1 MPELRWTAL
10 GYHFQW
16 TQRIYTEE
24 HRGLFPVELAELV
37 SDIAGLVNQT
47 ITAEATI
54 INYYPHLKCQMGAH
68 VDDAEDDMTKPIV
81 SVSFGNSVVFLI
93 GGRTRD
99 VIPTPLFIRSGD
111 IVIMSGEARYCYH
124 GVPRMIANTVPEAL
138 LQDGSELWQDCK
150 EYIANARINMNCRQ
164 VRPSPV
170 THDVVK

>member
-1 MPELRWTAL
+1 
-10 GYHFQW
+10 
-16 TQRIYTEE
+16 
-24 HRGLFPVELAELV
+24 LFPVELAELV
-37 SDIAGLVNQT
+37 SDLAGLVNQT

-99 VIPTPLFIRSGD
+99 VKPTPLFIRSGD

-138 LQDGSELWQDCK
+138 LQDESELWQECR

-170 THDVVK
+170 THELKTDVVI